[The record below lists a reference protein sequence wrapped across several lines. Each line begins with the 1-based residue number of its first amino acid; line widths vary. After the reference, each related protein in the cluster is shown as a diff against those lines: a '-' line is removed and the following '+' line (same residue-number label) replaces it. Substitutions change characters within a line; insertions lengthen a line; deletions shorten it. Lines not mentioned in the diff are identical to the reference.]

1 MNIKQLFRK
10 QAVST
15 DVSRLNTALDVE
27 ANRLHEVNPET
38 ERQWQYLRIAIAQ
51 TTPEFAAIAPRAKLR
66 LRPAFAFGLLVV
78 ALAIGGIV
86 VFWPAG
92 QNVTYWTGKGQ
103 LSKIVLADSTE
114 VTLNHTSEL
123 IVDRRSGVKERSV
136 RLKGE
141 AFFHVRATGEP
152 FVVTTDA
159 GTVRVLGTE
168 FNVRFREDRLEVA
181 VITGRVK
188 VTGGPDMSSSVIL
201 WRGTMVSWVKGEF
214 LGTPEKILFAD
225 YPGWTSQKLLFQ
237 RSSLQSVCSEIEA
250 RFDVSVRVENPEL
263 LRETITGALDSRSA
277 EAAVATLATL
287 TGSKYRHEANS
298 FGLY

>member
-1 MNIKQLFRK
+1 MDIKRLFRK
-10 QAVST
+10 QGEPADESALNAT
-15 DVSRLNTALDVE
+15 LDDEADRL
-27 ANRLHEVNPET
+27 RKVNPET

-51 TTPEFAAIAPRAKLR
+51 TTPEPIANPSHVRFR
-66 LRPAFAFGLLVV
+66 LHPAFAFGI
-78 ALAIGGIV
+78 LAIALTISGIV
-86 VFWPAG
+86 LFWPAR
-92 QNVTYWTGKGQ
+92 QEVIYSTGKGQ
-103 LSKIVLADSTE
+103 LSKFVLADSTE

-123 IVDRRSGVKERSV
+123 IVDRRSGEEGRSV

-141 AFFHVRATGEP
+141 AFFLVRPTGEP
-152 FVVTTDA
+152 FVVATDA

-168 FNVRFREDRLEVA
+168 FNVRIRENQLEVA

-188 VTGGPDMSSSVIL
+188 VTGGPNMSTSAIL
-201 WRGTMVSWVKGEF
+201 SPGTMISWIKGEY

-225 YPGWTSQKLLFQ
+225 YPGWTNEKLLFQ

-250 RFDVSVRVENPEL
+250 RFDVAVRVENPAL

-287 TGSKYRHEANS
+287 TGSTYRHEANG
-298 FGLY
+298 FALY